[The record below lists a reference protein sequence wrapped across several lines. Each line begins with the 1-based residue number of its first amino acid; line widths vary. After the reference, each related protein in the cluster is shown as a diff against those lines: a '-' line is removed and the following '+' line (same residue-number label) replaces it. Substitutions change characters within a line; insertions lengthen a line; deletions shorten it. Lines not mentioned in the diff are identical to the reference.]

1 MENPHDKQLYFN
13 MQFKIETSMT
23 NSLKLIK
30 MQKKK
35 TQAIILKHD

>member
-30 MQKKK
+30 IQKKK
-35 TQAIILKHD
+35 NSSNHIKT

>member
-30 MQKKK
+30 IQKK